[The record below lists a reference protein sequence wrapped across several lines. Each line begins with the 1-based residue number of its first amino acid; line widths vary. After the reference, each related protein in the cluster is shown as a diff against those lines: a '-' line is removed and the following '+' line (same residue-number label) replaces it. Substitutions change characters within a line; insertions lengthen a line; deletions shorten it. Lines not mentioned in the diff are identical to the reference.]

1 MASENQ
7 NARLETFCDGV
18 FAIAITLLILEIER
32 PDAEQIGS
40 ARDLWQYLL
49 HLQPSVYAFLLSFLI
64 IGVQW
69 ATHHLFMKLVDRAS
83 DPFIYSNIFMLLP
96 YVVMPFPTALLAE
109 FWTTNARS
117 TAVVLYS
124 FTILLGNIGWLML
137 TYTALTPKSLATKRR
152 CGEGDQEHPQ
162 TVGHGFWVL
171 SVLYHSCLLVPARG
185 VHRAVAQL
193 CDLARSRRAVQGGSI
208 VNQGA
213 AIFTSRNGAPQH
225 GRRAPS
231 TFELL
236 DAHDTRGAAHDL

>member
-1 MASENQ
+1 MAAENQ

-124 FTILLGNIGWLML
+124 FTILLGNIGWLLL
-137 TYTALTPKSLATKRR
+137 TYTALKPKSLARSDAAEKVIRNIRR
-152 CGEGDQEHPQ
+152 QS
-162 TVGHGFWVL
+162 VMAFGFYLFCTILAFWFPLVVSIVL
-171 SVLYHSCLLVPARG
+171 SLSYVVWLVLGARYKE
-185 VHRAVAQL
+185 
-193 CDLARSRRAVQGGSI
+193 DRS
-208 VNQGA
+208 
-213 AIFTSRNGAPQH
+213 
-225 GRRAPS
+225 
-231 TFELL
+231 
-236 DAHDTRGAAHDL
+236 

>member
-18 FAIAITLLILEIER
+18 FAIAITLLILEIKK
-32 PDAEQIGS
+32 PDAEQISS

-137 TYTALTPKSLATKRR
+137 TYTALTPKSLAKSDAAEKVIRNIRR
-152 CGEGDQEHPQ
+152 QS
-162 TVGHGFWVL
+162 VMAFGFYLFCTILAFWFPLVVSIVL
-171 SVLYHSCLLVPARG
+171 SLSYVIWLVLGARYKE
-185 VHRAVAQL
+185 
-193 CDLARSRRAVQGGSI
+193 DRS
-208 VNQGA
+208 
-213 AIFTSRNGAPQH
+213 
-225 GRRAPS
+225 
-231 TFELL
+231 
-236 DAHDTRGAAHDL
+236 